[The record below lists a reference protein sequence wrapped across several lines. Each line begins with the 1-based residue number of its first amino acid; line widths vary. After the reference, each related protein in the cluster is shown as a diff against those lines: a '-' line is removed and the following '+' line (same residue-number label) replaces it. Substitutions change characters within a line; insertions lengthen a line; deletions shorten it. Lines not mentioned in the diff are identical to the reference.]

1 MERLMAAEPPPG
13 RVSVPDISP
22 PGPALLPPPPAAPV
36 RSNMIDATPSGTVSD
51 WLPPVALKG
60 QVTQPPLEL
69 HPLGSDASSVAWW
82 EADGVE

>member
-1 MERLMAAEPPPG
+1 
-13 RVSVPDISP
+13 
-22 PGPALLPPPPAAPV
+22 
-36 RSNMIDATPSGTVSD
+36 MIDATPSGTVSD